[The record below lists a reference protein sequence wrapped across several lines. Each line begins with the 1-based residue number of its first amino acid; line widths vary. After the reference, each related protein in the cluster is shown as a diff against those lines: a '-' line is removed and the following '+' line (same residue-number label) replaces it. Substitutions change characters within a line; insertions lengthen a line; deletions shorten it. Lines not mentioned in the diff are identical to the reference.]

1 MKDEMKVS
9 LSWLKDYI
17 DIQMDAA
24 DLADALTMVG
34 LEVESVSNR
43 YAYLQSVLV
52 GRVAEVS
59 PHPKADK
66 LTICKVDTG
75 DRSCK
80 VVCGA
85 PNVCEGML
93 SPVAL
98 PGTVLPNGTQLEK
111 SVIRGEK
118 SEGML
123 CSEMEL
129 ELGIDGGGIMALD
142 PSLAVGENLADAL
155 GLEDTVF
162 ELDLT
167 PNRPDCLSV
176 IGIAREIAAIQN
188 TPLKYPDY
196 SLTDKKDMISSLTSV
211 KIEAPDH
218 CPRYSARLVENIE
231 IKPSPFWMQDRL
243 LSVGLRPINN
253 IVDITNYVL
262 METGQ
267 PLHAFDFDQL
277 AQNRIVVDTA
287 ADGDTFVT
295 LDDKERPLN
304 SRMLMICDGEK
315 QVAVGGV
322 MGGLNSEIEDTTRRV
337 LIEGAYFNPVSIRK
351 TSKTL
356 GLSTDASHRFER
368 GVDPEGT
375 VRAVNR
381 AAKLMV
387 EFGEGTLIDGIID
400 EYPQPQKVNRVSLN
414 TAHTHRLLGIYPD
427 GSEIKKLLESIEFK
441 VEKMTTKTSDQQ
453 LVVVPPSFRVDI
465 SRPEDLMEE
474 VARLSGYHNIPITFP
489 AMPAEARPPNRTL
502 ELRNRLKDLMTG
514 FGFTEAITYSFVAE
528 ASCDHLRFE
537 AQDPRR
543 NLIHIL
549 NPLSEDQAVMRTS
562 LATGLIQTAV
572 YNIAQQVKNL
582 KLFEIGKLF
591 LKTESQELPREPEF
605 LAALWT
611 GSRHNASWH
620 GREIPCDF
628 YDIKGVAE
636 ELIGALKID
645 NIQFTAMPDG
655 DCDYTRPGYTAQIL
669 AGDIPAGLVGEI
681 HPRVREV
688 FDLKQAAY
696 ILELDLEK
704 VSVLIPH
711 TTKSKPIPKFPAIYR
726 DITIIVDRGVETQT
740 VLETVENIREDLV
753 ENLHLFD
760 VFEGTPIAA
769 GKKSV
774 SFRITYRSSDK
785 TLEDDDVNDL
795 HKSITA
801 KLLKAFDATLPV

>member
-1 MKDEMKVS
+1 MKVS

-24 DLADALTMVG
+24 DLADALTMAG

-43 YAYLQSVLV
+43 YAYLQTVFV
-52 GRVAEVS
+52 GRVAEVR
-59 PHPKADK
+59 PHPNADK
-66 LTICKVDTG
+66 LTICRVETG
-75 DRSCK
+75 DRSRT

-85 PNVCEGML
+85 PNVSEGMRA
-93 SPVAL
+93 PVAL
-98 PGTVLPNGTQLEK
+98 PGTVLPDGTRLEK

-118 SEGML
+118 SDGML

-129 ELGIDGGGIMALD
+129 GLGIDSSGIMALD
-142 PSLAVGENLADAL
+142 PSLKVGDHLAEAL

-196 SLTDKKDMISSLTSV
+196 SVTDKKDMISTLTSV
-211 KIEAPDH
+211 TIEAPDH
-218 CPRYSARLVENIE
+218 CPRYSARLVENIVV
-231 IKPSPFWMQDRL
+231 KPSPFWMQDRL

-277 AQNRIVVDTA
+277 AQNRIVVKTA
-287 ADGDTFVT
+287 ADGDRFVT
-295 LDDKERPLN
+295 LDQKERQLN

-375 VRAVNR
+375 DRAVNR

-387 EFGEGTLIDGIID
+387 EFGEGTLIEGIID
-400 EYPQPQKVNRVSLN
+400 EYPRPRKIKSVSLS
-414 TAHTHRLLGIYPD
+414 TGRTHRLLGIHPD
-427 GSEIKKLLESIEFK
+427 GREIKKLLESIEFK
-441 VEKMTTKTSDQQ
+441 VEKITSANGDQQ
-453 LVVVPPSFRVDI
+453 LIVVPPSFRVDI
-465 SRPEDLMEE
+465 TRPEDLMEE
-474 VARLSGYHNIPITFP
+474 VARLAGYNNIPITFP
-489 AMPAEARPPNRTL
+489 AMPSEARPPNRRL
-502 ELRNRLKDLMTG
+502 ELRNRLKNLMAG
-514 FGFTEAITYSFVAE
+514 FGFTEVITYSFVAE
-528 ASCDHLRFE
+528 ASCDRLRLKAE
-537 AQDPRR
+537 DPRR

-562 LATGLIQTAV
+562 LATGLIETAV
-572 YNIAQQVKNL
+572 YNTAQQVKNL
-582 KLFEIGKLF
+582 KLFEIGKIF
-591 LKTESQELPREPEF
+591 IKTESQELPWEPEF

-611 GSRHNASWH
+611 GSRHNSSWH

-628 YDIKGVAE
+628 YDIKGIAE
-636 ELIGALKID
+636 
-645 NIQFTAMPDG
+645 
-655 DCDYTRPGYTAQIL
+655 
-669 AGDIPAGLVGEI
+669 
-681 HPRVREV
+681 
-688 FDLKQAAY
+688 
-696 ILELDLEK
+696 
-704 VSVLIPH
+704 
-711 TTKSKPIPKFPAIYR
+711 
-726 DITIIVDRGVETQT
+726 
-740 VLETVENIREDLV
+740 
-753 ENLHLFD
+753 
-760 VFEGTPIAA
+760 
-769 GKKSV
+769 
-774 SFRITYRSSDK
+774 
-785 TLEDDDVNDL
+785 
-795 HKSITA
+795 
-801 KLLKAFDATLPV
+801 

>member
-1 MKDEMKVS
+1 MKVS
-9 LSWLKDYI
+9 ISWLKDYI
-17 DIQMDAA
+17 DIQLDAA
-24 DLADALTMVG
+24 ALADALTMAG
-34 LEVESVSNR
+34 LEVDSVSDR

-52 GRVAEVS
+52 ARIAEVN
-59 PHPKADK
+59 PHPNADK
-66 LTICKVDTG
+66 LTVCRVETG
-75 DRSCK
+75 DGSRT

-85 PNVCEGML
+85 PNVSEGML
-93 SPVAL
+93 APLAL
-98 PGTVLPNGTQLEK
+98 PGTVFPGGNQLEK
-111 SVIRGEK
+111 SVVRGEK
-118 SEGML
+118 SDGML
-123 CSEMEL
+123 CSDL
-129 ELGIDGGGIMALD
+129 ELGLGVDGSGIMALE
-142 PSLAVGENLADAL
+142 PSLTMGDRLADAL
-155 GLEDTVF
+155 GLTDTVLEF
-162 ELDLT
+162 DLT

-176 IGIAREIAAIQN
+176 IGIAREIAAIQK
-188 TPLKYPDY
+188 TQLKYPDY
-196 SLTDKKDMISSLTSV
+196 SLKDKNNAIAGLTSV

-231 IKPSPFWMQDRL
+231 VKPSPFWMQDRL

-253 IVDITNYVL
+253 LVDITNYVM

-277 AQNRIVVDTA
+277 AQNRIVVRTA
-287 ADGDTFVT
+287 QDGDTFVT
-295 LDDKERPLN
+295 LDDKERQLN
-304 SRMLMICDGEK
+304 SQMLMICDGEK

-322 MGGLNSEIEDTTRRV
+322 MGGVNSEIEDTTRRV
-337 LIEGAYFNPVSIRK
+337 LIEGAYFDPVSIRK

-387 EFGEGTLIDGIID
+387 ELGGGTLIEGIID
-400 EYPQPQKVNRVSLN
+400 EHPQPQKVNRVSLS
-414 TAHTHRLLGIYPD
+414 TARTHRLLGIHPD
-427 GSEIKKLLESIEFK
+427 AGEIQKLLETIDFK
-441 VEKMTTKTSDQQ
+441 VLNITPGPDDQI
-453 LVVVPPSFRVDI
+453 LAVEPPSFRVDI

-474 VARLSGYHNIPITFP
+474 VARLSGYNTIPTTFP
-489 AMPAEARPPNRTL
+489 AMPAEARPPEPNL
-502 ELRNRLKDLMTG
+502 ELRSRLKELMTG

-528 ASCDHLRFE
+528 AACDHLRLKAE
-537 AQDPRR
+537 DPRR
-543 NLIHIL
+543 KLIHIL

-582 KLFEIGKLF
+582 RLFEIGKLF
-591 LKTESQELPREPEF
+591 LKTDSQQLPLEPEF

-611 GSRHNASWH
+611 GARQNASWH

-636 ELIGALKID
+636 GLLDALKID
-645 NIQFTAMPDG
+645 RIRFTAMPEG

-669 AGDIPAGLVGEI
+669 AADTPIGRVGEI
-681 HPRVREV
+681 DSRVREV
-688 FDLKQAAY
+688 FDLKQPAFIFELHLDNMRAAMPPA
-696 ILELDLEK
+696 
-704 VSVLIPH
+704 V
-711 TTKSKPIPKFPAIYR
+711 KSRPIPRFPAIYR
-726 DITIIVDRGVETQT
+726 DITIIVAREIETQT
-740 VLETVENIREDLV
+740 VLAAVENFSEDLV

-760 VFEGTPIAA
+760 VFEGEPIAA

-774 SFRITYRSSDK
+774 SFRVIYRSSDK
-785 TLEDDDVNDL
+785 TLEDEDVSDL

-801 KLLKAFDATLPV
+801 RLLTQFEATLPA